1 MHKGIQCFFA
11 TSVGPSHTNDLVD
24 IVEHVEVDKDTRGLR
39 SAGSL
44 LQDQSTRKI

>member
-24 IVEHVEVDKDTRGLR
+24 IVEQVEVDKETQGLR
-39 SAGSL
+39 DVVSL
-44 LQDQSTRKI
+44 LQDQSTSMT